1 MQGRQKDQSRIK
13 TRNTADAGAPR
24 RNAKRSAARGP
35 VLAKSPAPSVGAMEI
50 PTIPASV
57 PDWYVYQNSSKKTA
71 KLTLALIEMGIISEE
86 DAALPTV
93 QQSIEAGMARWFEN
107 ASSGINHLK
116 PSLYMADNLALM
128 GIHPYEDTPYLEAH
142 REVEIDSE
150 SVYTLGMGVGKYA
163 EFCVNG
169 ADEKFEKLAPGL
181 YSTALYRLY
190 SAADSF
196 TFMVHPRELKGLCSF
211 TYWMGEDDESEYL
224 EEMCGE
230 GEEGE
235 GEEYD
240 VYKKADLE
248 ASLTPALLYPKNVLS
263 DADLLALT
271 EVEGE
276 VGALAKAV
284 LALNGEGWLVSP
296 TFSERLNL
304 HPGHMIAA
312 LRKNLEDDTQ
322 RILDDYD
329 QYLGE
334 CEEATEFTGFFFAN
348 PTVESLQRA
357 IKGLE
362 SNCEMLRRVET
373 VLLVMAEKT
382 WPVEP

>member
-1 MQGRQKDQSRIK
+1 
-13 TRNTADAGAPR
+13 
-24 RNAKRSAARGP
+24 
-35 VLAKSPAPSVGAMEI
+35 MEI

-86 DAALPTV
+86 DADLPTV

-107 ASSGINHLK
+107 TSAGINHLR
-116 PSLYMADNLALM
+116 PSLYMADNLSLM
-128 GIHPYEDTPYLEAH
+128 SIHPYEDTPFLDAY
-142 REVEIDSE
+142 RELGIDSE
-150 SVYTLGMGVGKYA
+150 SVYTLGMGVEKYA

-190 SAADSF
+190 NAANSF
-196 TFMVHPRELKGLCSF
+196 TFMVHPRELQGLCSF
-211 TYWMGEDDESEYL
+211 SYWVGSDDESDYL

-230 GEEGE
+230 GEED
-235 GEEYD
+235 EEYD

-248 ASLTPALLYPKNVLS
+248 ASLTPALLHPKNMLS
-263 DADLLALT
+263 DAELLALS

-296 TFSERLNL
+296 TFSERLNM
-304 HPGHMIAA
+304 HPGCMIAA

-322 RILDDYD
+322 RIMDDYD

-334 CEEATEFTGFFFAN
+334 CEDATEFTGFFFAN
-348 PTVESLQRA
+348 PTVESLQMA
-357 IKGLE
+357 IKGIE